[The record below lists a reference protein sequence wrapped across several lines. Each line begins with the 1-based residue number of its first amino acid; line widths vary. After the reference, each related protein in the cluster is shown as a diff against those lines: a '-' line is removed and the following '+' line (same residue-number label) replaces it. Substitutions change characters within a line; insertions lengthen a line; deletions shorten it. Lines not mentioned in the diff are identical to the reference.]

1 MTSKEYGDILRYRK
15 GKRSNDFEKG
25 KAMNTMI
32 HNYCFNFISQQSA
45 LFCKS
50 QQGFIFVR
58 SDKVKKKRDNCVFI
72 DDNP

>member
-1 MTSKEYGDILRYRK
+1 MVLYYDIEKDIRSK
-15 GKRSNDFEKG
+15 DFEKG

-32 HNYCFNFISQQSA
+32 HNYCFNQISQQSA

-50 QQGFIFVR
+50 QQGFKFVR
-58 SDKVKKKRDNCVFI
+58 SDKVKQKRDNCVFI

>member
-1 MTSKEYGDILRYRK
+1 MTTKIVDGILRCVSK
-15 GKRSNDFEKG
+15 KRSKDFEKG

-50 QQGFIFVR
+50 QQGFKFVC
-58 SDKVKKKRDNCVFI
+58 SDKVKQERNNCVFEK
-72 DDNP
+72 DNP